1 MRKKVLSLVFAF
13 CLSLGTY
20 AQKTE
25 IVAEYEDVVVEQY
38 LNKCNLNNRANPHT
52 YMLLKFTNLTN
63 KPIEFI
69 YSIRG
74 FYGEEYVTMPA
85 EKGDKPFPYYSVIIP
100 ANETVEMDCYNQD
113 KILIENGNPSTELKL
128 TQFRLD
134 RLKK

>member
-1 MRKKVLSLVFAF
+1 MRKKVLSLVFTF
-13 CLSLGTY
+13 CLSLSVY

-38 LNKCNLNNRANPHT
+38 LNECNLYNRANPHI

-69 YSIRG
+69 YSLG
-74 FYGEEYVTMPA
+74 VFYGERYVTMPT

-100 ANETVEMDCYNQD
+100 ANETVEMDCHSKD
-113 KILIENGNPSTELKL
+113 KVLFENGSPNMDFKV